1 MAETYKQH
9 KSRAEPEADSSIT
22 PTGSTECVYEKDGS
36 GRSTTTTV
44 SQTQGY
50 GGSDKRPC
58 LERAR
63 YLRNIVR
70 GRNSSGKSVWYN
82 KKYNI
87 WFDEASA
94 TWKPS
99 QEPTSHSDGVTLQNN
114 PSNTEISVGTSRAD
128 PPQAIPINNYERAQ
142 RGSIPFH
149 RKALFWSVRDTFI
162 NRFQKRQKDMLTIHI
177 SHLRTFGQENTFFH
191 TTHLVPTYKLIGH
204 LFILHTMEGGVAPR
218 PNIALVQQGVLNEHG
233 EWVVLDTKV
242 EPYHWDPLD
251 ETSVMDSG
259 WHLSGNELWLALITI

>member
-1 MAETYKQH
+1 MST
-9 KSRAEPEADSSIT
+9 IT
-22 PTGSTECVYEKDGS
+22 TISQTKGRGGS
-36 GRSTTTTV
+36 GE
-44 SQTQGY
+44 
-50 GGSDKRPC
+50 RPC

-70 GRNSSGKSVWYN
+70 GRNSSGMSAWYN
-82 KKYNI
+82 KKYNV
-87 WFDEASA
+87 WFDEASE

-99 QEPTSHSDGVTLQNN
+99 QEPTSHSDGVVLQKN
-114 PSNTEISVGTSRAD
+114 PLNTDRAS
-128 PPQAIPINNYERAQ
+128 PAAPSQAIPIINYERTQ
-142 RGSIPFH
+142 RRNIPFD

-177 SHLRTFGQENTFFH
+177 SHLHTPGQENTCFH

-218 PNIALVQQGVLNEHG
+218 PDIALVQQGVLNEDG

-242 EPYHWDPLD
+242 EPYHWNPLD
-251 ETSVMDSG
+251 ETSVMNAG
-259 WHLSGNELWLALITI
+259 WDFSGNELWLALIST